1 MGSTIPAYAFPY
13 FMPIILR
20 GMGYSAGM
28 SQILSAPPYVS
39 AVVVALGLAWAADKA
54 HLRSPFIAISC
65 ILVVIGLSMTA
76 YHTNNAIRYL
86 GIFIGMAGAQSN
98 VPTVL
103 AYQAN
108 NIRTNSKRSVGSAL
122 QIGFGGIGGI
132 YASTV
137 FRQKDSPKYLNG
149 LWATMGAQFLM
160 LALLVIMSL
169 YFKRKNRQ
177 HAEGTLQEPL
187 EGHEDFTYTI

>member
-1 MGSTIPAYAFPY
+1 
-13 FMPIILR
+13 MPIILH
-20 GMGYSAGM
+20 GLGYSAGM
-28 SQILSAPPYVS
+28 SQILSAPPYASSVII
-39 AVVVALGLAWAADKA
+39 ALALAWAADKT
-54 HLRSPFIAISC
+54 HLRAPFIIVGC
-65 ILVVIGLSMTA
+65 VLVVIGLSMTA

-137 FRQKDSPKYLNG
+137 FRQQDSPKYLNG
-149 LWATMGAQFLM
+149 LWATMGAQFM
-160 LALLVIMSL
+160 MMVLLVITTV

-177 HAEGTLQEPL
+177 KTEGTLREPL
-187 EGHEDFTYTI
+187 EGHEGFTYTV